1 MDLDYLFIFLILL
14 CFVVSFLYNKK
25 NKIFK
30 RIFKSFIH
38 TVCIVI
44 ISFYL
49 SAIFLA
55 PRYDMRDRYP
65 DIPIFEILDC
75 LGHILAFG
83 IPILYIIITII
94 KNYDNK
100 KLK

>member
-14 CFVVSFLYNKK
+14 CSIVSFLCNKK
-25 NKIFK
+25 DKIFK
-30 RIFKSFIH
+30 RIFKSFLHII
-38 TVCIVI
+38 CIVI

-65 DIPIFEILDC
+65 YIPIFEILDYS
-75 LGHILAFG
+75 GHILAFG

-94 KNYDNK
+94 RNYDK